1 MSTSEKSA
9 KISQLGVME
18 RAWIL
23 ILNGSRFK
31 STKHSNPPPVSWW
44 GLRLVIYTSVALSI
58 KCG

>member
-31 STKHSNPPPVSWW
+31 STKHLNPPLLAGEVS
-44 GLRLVIYTSVALSI
+44 G
-58 KCG
+58 